1 MLGSFTKHTEMPAQF
16 NKYQEV
22 DKLLENVLKKS
33 RMDLRKLFDARV
45 KAEGISPSAALA
57 LLKVEHRALTG
68 VFDATQKR
76 HDLLML
82 KRLAD
87 FLQIPLEQ
95 LVTELVEN
103 LEINYD
109 YEVSATRKE
118 EFIRRN
124 FNLPYLKQIGLIDD
138 TRDIQHVEQTLV
150 EHFGYDSIFDY
161 EKEAVGI
168 AFSSGKPKS
177 KSTFEKDFW
186 AARSAKVLSGI
197 NNFFPYDRDK
207 LKAYI
212 PHIRWHSMN
221 VKKGLFQVIRD
232 LFKLGITVIM
242 RPYDAKLYAR
252 AATLAVKDGA
262 GIEKPSIVLTPYSQF
277 YPTMWFAL
285 LHELHHVLY
294 DWDEIKAL
302 TYHITGELD
311 LFSMEETEADDFAT
325 NMLLL
330 SNKYEQV
337 KPHIDNRT
345 FVEEFAKVN
354 QVHSS
359 IIYIR
364 YCREMAET
372 DPDVWARYQHFI
384 PKHTDAM
391 LALPGN
397 PWQSRA
403 TLKKIATQ
411 TQEEYFKGI

>member
-1 MLGSFTKHTEMPAQF
+1 MPSQS

-22 DKLLENVLKKS
+22 DKLLETLLKKS
-33 RMDLRKLFDARV
+33 SMDLRKLFDMRI
-45 KAEGISPSAALA
+45 KAEHISHSAALA
-57 LLKVEHRALTG
+57 LLKVEHRALNG
-68 VFDATQKR
+68 VLDATQKR

-87 FLQIPLEQ
+87 FLQVPFEQ
-95 LVTELVEN
+95 LVAELVEN
-103 LEINYD
+103 LEINYA
-109 YEVSATRKE
+109 YEVSATKKE

-138 TRDIQHVEQTLV
+138 PKDIHYAEQMLV

-161 EKEAVGI
+161 EKDAVGV

-177 KSTFEKDFW
+177 KTTFEKDFW
-186 AARSAKVLSGI
+186 AARSAKVLGGI
-197 NNFFPYDRDK
+197 NNFFTYDRDK

-232 LFKLGITVIM
+232 LFKLGITIIM

-252 AATLAVKDGA
+252 AATLAVKDNQGF
-262 GIEKPSIVLTPYSQF
+262 EKPGIVLTPYSPY

-294 DWDEIKAL
+294 DWEEIKDL

-311 LFSMEETEADDFAT
+311 LFSMKETEADDFAT
-325 NMLLL
+325 NMLLQG
-330 SNKYEQV
+330 SKYEQV
-337 KPHIDNRT
+337 KPYIDNRI

-384 PKHTDAM
+384 PKHTEAM

-403 TLKKIATQ
+403 TLKKIAAQ

>member
-1 MLGSFTKHTEMPAQF
+1 MPSQP
-16 NKYQEV
+16 NKYEEV
-22 DKLLENVLKKS
+22 DRLLEAVLKKS
-33 RMDLRKLFDARV
+33 NMDLRKLFDARV
-45 KAEGISPSAALA
+45 KAEGISPSTALA

-68 VFDATQKR
+68 VLDATQKR

-82 KRLAD
+82 NRLAD
-87 FLQIPLEQ
+87 FLQMPFEQ
-95 LVTELVEN
+95 LVMGLVEN
-103 LEINYD
+103 LEINYAH
-109 YEVSATRKE
+109 EVSATRKE

-138 TRDIQHVEQTLV
+138 PKDIQHAEQVLV

-168 AFSSGKPKS
+168 AFSSGRPRS
-177 KSTFEKDFW
+177 KTTFEKDFW
-186 AARSAKVLSGI
+186 AARSAKVLGDI
-197 NNFFPYDRDK
+197 NNFFPFDRDR
-207 LKAYI
+207 LKTYI

-221 VKKGLFQVIRD
+221 IKKGLFQVIRD

-252 AATLAVKDGA
+252 AATLAVKDRQG
-262 GIEKPSIVLTPYSQF
+262 GDKPGIVLTPYSPF

-302 TYHITGELD
+302 SYHITGELD
-311 LFSMEETEADDFAT
+311 LFSMKETEADDFAT
-325 NMLLL
+325 NMLLPG
-330 SNKYEQV
+330 SKYEQA
-337 KPHIDNRT
+337 KSHIDNRT

-354 QVHSS
+354 QVHPSV
-359 IIYIR
+359 IYIR

-372 DPDVWARYQHFI
+372 DPDVWGKYQHFI
-384 PKHTDAM
+384 PKHSEAM